1 MSAPTQGSFRPDI
14 EGLRAL
20 AVAGVIAFH
29 FGLTA
34 LPGGFAGV
42 DIFFVISGYLITRH
56 LAAEISE
63 TGRLD
68 LLRFYARR
76 ARRLLPAA
84 LFVILVTL
92 AFGVIVLS
100 PEEQALYAKGAMF
113 ASAYM
118 INLWLI
124 RWSFDY
130 FANDAASNPFIHF
143 WSLSVE
149 EQFYLAWPALLML
162 AAWLGRFTLS
172 RKRRT
177 APSPCFDAIPDGK
190 PSHTFPG
197 IALKPG
203 KRAIV
208 VAIGLAGLVSFVLCA
223 WLTSVSQPWAFYFS
237 PLRAWE
243 FAAGGLASMAP
254 AWLLEK
260 RPRLGAAC
268 GLVGLTMI
276 AVAYLTFSEDSPFP
290 GFLALLPVAGTVL
303 LLAAGAAG
311 ARDGISSRKSERK
324 TAGHF
329 SWNCVNAALA
339 LPPLQWIG
347 KLSYS
352 LYLWHWP
359 VIVYAGMLT
368 TELSLAQRLVCL
380 GLTLALSVLTY
391 HLIENPIRRNG
402 WLMASAARALVPALL
417 LTGIGVAAAY
427 ANARLAVHDLDPE
440 QRIIAAS
447 AAEPSTARAKAG
459 CVADYA
465 TVTPKPCVFG
475 EVDARRTIALFGDSH
490 ADHWSTPLIEAADK
504 NGYKV
509 VTWLKNSCRASRISV
524 WSSELK
530 RAYGECDRWRE
541 QAINEIIEARPA
553 LVVIS
558 ELALTS
564 GRKMAARGGDTDS
577 QDADWRAGLRAT
589 LTSLSKAGL
598 KVAFIR
604 DVPFNDKDIDT
615 CVARALWR
623 DQTPSRCDQTRAYAA
638 NDKMAA
644 VEREIVDSVPGASYV
659 DLTDRF
665 CSATVCH
672 VFINGKLAF
681 RDQHHMATPFA
692 ASLEPDVEKRVI
704 SKVGR

>member
-1 MSAPTQGSFRPDI
+1 MSAASPDFRPDI

-20 AVAGVIAFH
+20 AVAGVVAFH

-34 LPGGFAGV
+34 LSGGFAGV

-56 LAAEISE
+56 LAAEIFE

-84 LFVILVTL
+84 LFVIAATL
-92 AFGVIVLS
+92 AAGAVILS
-100 PEEQALYAKGAMF
+100 PDEQALYSKGAMF

-130 FANDAASNPFIHF
+130 FASDAASNPFVHY

-162 AAWLGRFTLS
+162 AAWV
-172 RKRRT
+172 KR
-177 APSPCFDAIPDGK
+177 
-190 PSHTFPG
+190 
-197 IALKPG
+197 G
-203 KRAIV
+203 KRGMVTVIAI
-208 VAIGLAGLVSFVLCA
+208 AGLVSFAACA

-243 FAAGGLASMAP
+243 FAAGGLAAMAP
-254 AWLLEK
+254 VWLLAD
-260 RPRLGAAC
+260 RPRLRAALGMA
-268 GLVGLTMI
+268 GLAMI
-276 AVAYLTFSEDSPFP
+276 FFSYLSFSEDSPFP

-303 LLAAGAAG
+303 LLMAGAAG
-311 ARDGISSRKSERK
+311 ARSGPTSL
-324 TAGHF
+324 
-329 SWNCVNAALA
+329 LA
-339 LPPLQWIG
+339 LPPLQWVG

-368 TELSLAQRLVCL
+368 PELSIAQRLACAA
-380 GLTLALSVLTY
+380 LTLALSVLSY

-402 WLMASAARALVPALL
+402 WLTAKAARALVPALL
-417 LTGIGVAAAY
+417 LTGTGVAAAY
-427 ANARLAVHDLDPE
+427 ANARLAVHHLDPQ
-440 QRIIAAS
+440 QRIITAS
-447 AAEPSTARAKAG
+447 AAEPSTARAKPG
-459 CVADYA
+459 CVLDYE
-465 TVTPKPCVFG
+465 TVTPKACTFG
-475 EVDARRTIALFGDSH
+475 SGQRTIALFGDSH
-490 ADHWSTPLIEAADK
+490 ADHWSTPLIEAAKK
-504 NGYKV
+504 NGYRV
-509 VTWLKNSCRASRISV
+509 ETWLKSSCRASRLTS
-524 WSSELK
+524 WSSKLK
-530 RAYGECDRWRE
+530 RDYSECDRWRE
-541 QAINEIIEARPA
+541 QAIAEIIAAKPS

-564 GRKMAARGGDTDS
+564 SRKMAAGKDEPDDS
-577 QDADWRAGLRAT
+577 DADWRAGLRAT
-589 LTSLSKAGL
+589 LSTLSQAGL
-598 KVAFIR
+598 KIAFIR
-604 DVPFNDKDIDT
+604 DVPFNDENIDT

-623 DQTPSRCDQTRAYAA
+623 DKAPSLCDQTRAYAA
-638 NDKMAA
+638 NDQMAA
-644 VEREIVDSVPGASYV
+644 VERAIVDSVPGASYV

-665 CSATVCH
+665 CGAKTCH
-672 VFINGKLAF
+672 VFIDGMLAF
-681 RDQHHMATPFA
+681 RDRHHMATPFA
-692 ASLEPDVEKRVI
+692 ESLEPEMEKRVI

>member
-1 MSAPTQGSFRPDI
+1 VSASAQDFRPDI
-14 EGLRAL
+14 EGLRAV
-20 AVAGVIAFH
+20 AVAGVVAYH

-56 LAAEISE
+56 LVAEISD

-84 LFVILVTL
+84 LFVIAATL
-92 AFGVIVLS
+92 AVGVLILS
-100 PEEQALYAKGAMF
+100 PEEQALYSKGAMF

-130 FANDAASNPFIHF
+130 FASDATSNPFIHY

-162 AAWLGRFTLS
+162 AAWLRPGRRGFM
-172 RKRRT
+172 
-177 APSPCFDAIPDGK
+177 I
-190 PSHTFPG
+190 
-197 IALKPG
+197 
-203 KRAIV
+203 
-208 VAIGLAGLVSFVLCA
+208 AIGVAGFISFVLCA

-243 FAAGGLASMAP
+243 FAAGGLASLAP
-254 AWLLEK
+254 ARLLQE
-260 RPRLGAAC
+260 RPRLGRASSLA
-268 GLVGLTMI
+268 GLTMI
-276 AVAYLTFSEDSPFP
+276 GAAYLTFSEDAPFP

-303 LLAAGAAG
+303 LLKAGAAG
-311 ARDGISSRKSERK
+311 ARDGGLRNSEP
-324 TAGHF
+324 
-329 SWNCVNAALA
+329 SWVNAALA

-347 KLSYS
+347 RLSYS

-359 VIVYAGMLT
+359 VIVYAGMLAP
-368 TELSLAQRLVCL
+368 ELTPAERLCCLA
-380 GLTLALSVLTY
+380 LTLALSTLSY

-402 WLMASAARALVPALL
+402 WLTANAARALVPALL
-417 LTGIGVAAAY
+417 LTGTGVAAAY
-427 ANARLAVHDLDPE
+427 GNARLAVRDLDPQ

-447 AAEPSTARAKAG
+447 AAEPSTARARAG
-459 CVADYA
+459 CVQDYE
-465 TVTPKPCVFG
+465 TVTPAPCVFG
-475 EVDARRTIALFGDSH
+475 DGRRFIALFGDSH
-490 ADHWSTPLIEAADK
+490 ADHWSTPLIEASRK
-504 NGYKV
+504 NGYRV
-509 VTWLKNSCRASRISV
+509 MTWLKNSCRASRISV

-530 RAYGECDRWRE
+530 RPYVECDRWRE
-541 QAINEIIEARPA
+541 QAIAEIIKARPA

-564 GRKMAARGGDTDS
+564 GRKMAGRGGDTDS
-577 QDADWRAGLRAT
+577 QDANWRAGLRST

-604 DVPFNDKDIDT
+604 DVPFNNANVDT

-623 DQTPSRCDQTRAYAA
+623 DETPSRCDQSRAYAA
-638 NDKMAA
+638 NDQMAA
-644 VEREIVDSVPGASYV
+644 VERDIVDSIPNAAYV

-665 CSATVCH
+665 CGATTCH
-672 VFINGKLAF
+672 VFIDGKLAF

-692 ASLEPDVEKRVI
+692 ESLEPEVEKRVI

>member
-1 MSAPTQGSFRPDI
+1 MSASAQDFRPDI
-14 EGLRAL
+14 EGLRAV
-20 AVAGVIAFH
+20 AVAGVVAYH
-29 FGLTA
+29 FGLA
-34 LPGGFAGV
+34 MLPGGFAGV

-56 LAAEISE
+56 LVAEISE

-84 LFVILVTL
+84 LMVILATL
-92 AFGVIVLS
+92 AAGAIILS
-100 PEEQALYAKGAMF
+100 PEEQALYSKGAMF

-130 FANDAASNPFIHF
+130 FANDATSNPFIHY

-162 AAWLGRFTLS
+162 AAWLGRLTVLP
-172 RKRRT
+172 KRQT
-177 APSPCFDAIPDGK
+177 AQALRPDAIADGK
-190 PSHTFPG
+190 PLHTSPG
-197 IALKPG
+197 IALKHG
-203 KRAIV
+203 KRAIL
-208 VAIGLAGLVSFVLCA
+208 VAIAAVGLVSFILCA

-243 FAAGGLASMAP
+243 FAAGGLASTAP
-254 AWLLEK
+254 ARLLQT
-260 RPRLGAAC
+260 RPLLGRALSLA
-268 GLVGLTMI
+268 GLAMI
-276 AVAYLTFSEDSPFP
+276 GTAYLTFSEDAPFP

-303 LLAAGAAG
+303 LLKAGAAG
-311 ARDGISSRKSERK
+311 AREGTPYSPDSGRN
-324 TAGHF
+324 
-329 SWNCVNAALA
+329 WVNAALA
-339 LPPLQWIG
+339 LPPLQWTG
-347 KLSYS
+347 RVSYS
-352 LYLWHWP
+352 IYLWHWP
-359 VIVYAGMLT
+359 VIVYVGMLAP
-368 TELSLAQRLVCL
+368 ELTPVERLYCLA
-380 GLTLALSVLTY
+380 LTLALSALTY

-402 WLMASAARALVPALL
+402 WLMANAARALVPALL
-417 LTGIGVAAAY
+417 LTGTGVAAAY
-427 ANARLAVHDLDPE
+427 GNARLAVRDLDPQ
-440 QRIIAAS
+440 QRLIAAS

-459 CVADYA
+459 CVQDYE
-465 TVTPKPCVFG
+465 TVTPAPCVFG
-475 EVDARRTIALFGDSH
+475 DGRRVIALFGDSH
-490 ADHWSTPLIEAADK
+490 ADHWSTPLIEAGRK
-504 NGYKV
+504 NGYRV

-524 WSSELK
+524 WSAELK
-530 RAYGECDRWRE
+530 RPYAECDRWRE
-541 QAINEIIEARPA
+541 QAIAGIIKARPA

-564 GRKMAARGGDTDS
+564 GRKIAGSDGDTAR
-577 QDADWRAGLRAT
+577 QDADWRAGLRST

-604 DVPFNDKDIDT
+604 DVPFNNANVDT

-623 DQTPSRCDQTRAYAA
+623 DEAPSRCDQTRAYAA
-638 NDKMAA
+638 NDAMAA
-644 VEREIVDSVPGASYV
+644 VERDIVDSIPNAAYV

-665 CSATVCH
+665 CSATICH
-672 VFINGKLAF
+672 AVIGGKLAF

-692 ASLEPDVEKRVI
+692 ESLEPDVEKRVI

>member
-1 MSAPTQGSFRPDI
+1 MSAASRDFRPDI

-20 AVAGVIAFH
+20 AVAGVVAFH

-56 LAAEISE
+56 LAAEILE

-84 LFVILVTL
+84 LFVIAATL
-92 AFGVIVLS
+92 AAGAIILS
-100 PEEQALYAKGAMF
+100 PEEQALYSKGAMF

-130 FANDAASNPFIHF
+130 FASDAASNPFIHY

-149 EQFYLAWPALLML
+149 EQFYLVWPALLML
-162 AAWLGRFTLS
+162 AAWLR
-172 RKRRT
+172 
-177 APSPCFDAIPDGK
+177 
-190 PSHTFPG
+190 
-197 IALKPG
+197 PG
-203 KRAIV
+203 KRTIMLAI
-208 VAIGLAGLVSFVLCA
+208 AIAGIVSFFACA
-223 WLTSVSQPWAFYFS
+223 WATSVSQPWAFYFS

-243 FAAGGLASMAP
+243 FAGGGLAAMAP
-254 AWLLEK
+254 AWFLAQ
-260 RPRLGAAC
+260 RPRLWQALGIA
-268 GLVGLTMI
+268 GLAMI
-276 AVAYLTFSEDSPFP
+276 FVSYLTFSEDSPFP

-303 LLAAGAAG
+303 VLMAGAAG
-311 ARDGISSRKSERK
+311 ARGGPTSL
-324 TAGHF
+324 
-329 SWNCVNAALA
+329 LA
-339 LPPLQWIG
+339 LPPLQWVG

-359 VIVYAGMLT
+359 IIVYAGMLT
-368 TELSLAQRLVCL
+368 PELTVPQRFACA

-402 WLMASAARALVPALL
+402 WLTARAARALAPALF
-417 LTGIGVAAAY
+417 LTGAGVAAAY
-427 ANARLAVHDLDPE
+427 GNARLAVHDLDPE
-440 QRIIAAS
+440 QRIIAAD

-459 CVADYA
+459 CVLDYL
-465 TVTPKPCVFG
+465 TVTPKPCTFG
-475 EVDARRTIALFGDSH
+475 DGQRTIALFGDSH
-490 ADHWSTPLIEAADK
+490 ADHWSTPLIVAAQK

-509 VTWLKNSCRASRISV
+509 ATWLKSSCRASRLSD
-524 WSSELK
+524 WSSKLK
-530 RAYGECDRWRE
+530 RDYVECDRWRAE
-541 QAINEIIEARPA
+541 AIAEIIAAKPA

-558 ELALTS
+558 EMALAS
-564 GRKMAARGGDTDS
+564 ERKMAAGKGEPQS
-577 QDADWRAGLRAT
+577 SDADWQAGLRAT
-589 LTSLSKAGL
+589 LTSLSQAGL
-598 KVAFIR
+598 KIAFIR
-604 DVPFNDKDIDT
+604 DVPFNDENIDT

-623 DQTPSRCDQTRAYAA
+623 DKTPSLCDQARAYAA

-644 VEREIVDSVPGASYV
+644 VERAIVDSVPGASYV

-665 CSATVCH
+665 CGTTTCH
-672 VFINGKLAF
+672 VFIGGQLAF

-692 ASLEPDVEKRVI
+692 ETLEPEMEKRVI